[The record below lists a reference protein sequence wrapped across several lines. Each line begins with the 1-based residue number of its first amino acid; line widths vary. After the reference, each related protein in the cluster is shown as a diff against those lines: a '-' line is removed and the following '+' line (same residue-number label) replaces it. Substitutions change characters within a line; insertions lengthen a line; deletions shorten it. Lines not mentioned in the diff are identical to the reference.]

1 MAQRFHVPHSPSRPA
16 APRQRSAFES
26 QLRKFP
32 IGSMPYQST
41 QCCCPTSFKDC
52 PQSMAQYCHGL
63 LSLAMSLTMFIIALD
78 NTIITM
84 AIPKITDQ
92 FHSLDDISW
101 YELPTDHEFFIYL
114 LTTAAFQLLFGR
126 LYSFLSLKWV
136 YLGAI
141 VVFEIGSLICAVSP
155 SSTVLIVG
163 RGIAG
168 LGGTLIIC
176 AHAVP
181 LDKRSIYMGIL
192 GAVYWVGSV
201 VGPLIG
207 GALTD
212 KVTWRW
218 CSYIN
223 LPMGAATVLII
234 ILFFKPPGDS
244 HVGGQMRLVDRIQQ
258 FDPWGTVIFIP
269 AIVCLLLALQWGGSK
284 YPWSDRRIIALLVLF
299 VILIVIFMS
308 IQVWKQEN
316 ATVPPRI
323 FTQKGVLPAV
333 WFALALSSSFLSLVY
348 LLPIYFQGIKGVTA
362 IESGIH
368 NLPMLF
374 AIVIS
379 SLIAGGAITAVGY
392 YTPFMLLASLFTA
405 VGAGLLSTLTV
416 DAPHAKWIGYQA
428 IYGIGVGFGINQ
440 ALMAVQ
446 TVLPIEDVSIGMSLV
461 LFMQTLGWSVFV
473 SVSQNVLHSKLIS
486 GLAKHVPNVSD
497 PAAILSAGATSL
509 RTTVDP
515 ALLPQ
520 VLVVYNEALV
530 SAYYVAC
537 AMAALSILGALASEW
552 KSVKRKKEGTIG

>member
-1 MAQRFHVPHSPSRPA
+1 MAPPPSLTEKAGP
-16 APRQRSAFES
+16 E
-26 QLRKFP
+26 L
-32 IGSMPYQST
+32 
-41 QCCCPTSFKDC
+41 PTE
-52 PQSMAQYCHGL
+52 PEYPTGL
-63 LSLAMSLTMFIIALD
+63 KLGLISLAMLLTMFVVALD
-78 NTIITM
+78 NTIIAV

-92 FHSLDDISW
+92 FHSLDDIGW
-101 YELPTDHEFFIYL
+101 YGSVYL
-114 LTTAAFQLLFGR
+114 LTTASFQLLFRR

-163 RGIAG
+163 RAIAG
-168 LGGTLIIC
+168 LGGAGASTGKCQSSTL
-176 AHAVP
+176 
-181 LDKRSIYMGIL
+181 KRSIYMGIL
-192 GAVYWVGSV
+192 GAVNWVGSV

-218 CSYIN
+218 CFYIN

-234 ILFFKPPGDS
+234 ILFFNPPGAS
-244 HVGGQMRLVDRIQQ
+244 RVAGQMRLVDHIQQ

-284 YPWSDRRIIALLVLF
+284 YPWSDGCIIALLVLF
-299 VILIVIFMS
+299 GILIVIFMG

-323 FTQKGVLPAV
+323 ITHKGVLPAA

-348 LLPIYFQGIKGVTA
+348 LLPIYFQTIQGVTA
-362 IESGIH
+362 IESGSH
-368 NLPMLF
+368 NLPMLLT
-374 AIVIS
+374 IVIS
-379 SLIAGGAITAVGY
+379 SLIVGGTITAVGY
-392 YTPFMLLASLFTA
+392 YTPFMLLASLFMA
-405 VGAGLLSTLTV
+405 IGVGLLSTLTV

-428 IYGIGVGFGINQ
+428 IYGIGVGFGIQ
-440 ALMAVQ
+440 QPLMAVQ
-446 TVLPIEDVSIGMSLV
+446 TVLPTEDVSIGTSLV
-461 LFMQTLGWSVFV
+461 LFMQTLGGSVFV
-473 SVSQNVLHSKLIS
+473 SVSQNVLRSKLIP
-486 GLAKHVPNVSD
+486 GLAKHVPSVD
-497 PAAILSAGATSL
+497 PATILSAGATSL

-530 SAYYVAC
+530 SAYYVAA

-552 KSVKRKKEGTIG
+552 KSVKRKKEGVMG